1 MPQKKTPAG
10 HHRVLRKHFSAADPI
25 IAEII
30 ERVGP
35 YGLRNRPERFQ
46 ALVRAIIFQQLAGA
60 AALAIYK
67 RFVGLFGARRFPTP
81 EEVLARS
88 IPELRS
94 VGLSQRKI
102 EYIRDLAARTADG
115 RINFHR
121 FARMPDEAIIEEL
134 TQIRGI
140 GRWTA
145 EMFLMFNLGRP
156 DVLPVGDL
164 GVRNAV
170 MKAYGMAKRPTPKEL
185 HALGEKWSPHRTAVS
200 WYLWQSLRI
209 ITPGGDTKLPIERSK
224 AASGQRRATAA
235 SKAHV
240 THPRKVSASKRV
252 PKRRQQRQAKSN

>member
-1 MPQKKTPAG
+1 MPQRKTAAA
-10 HHRVLRKHFSAADPI
+10 HHHVLRKHFSSADPT

-35 YGLRNRPERFQ
+35 YVLRKRPERFQ

-60 AALAIYK
+60 AALAIYN
-67 RFVGLFGARRFPTP
+67 RFVGLFADKRFPLP

-102 EYIRDLAARTADG
+102 EYIRDLAARAADG

-121 FARMPDEAIIEEL
+121 FARMADEAIIEEL

-170 MKAYGMAKRPTPKEL
+170 MKAYGMARRPTPKEL
-185 HALGEKWSPHRTAVS
+185 RTLGEKWSPHRTAVS
-200 WYLWQSLRI
+200 WYLWRSLEVV
-209 ITPGGDTKLPIERSK
+209 TPDAPGGSSARSRQ
-224 AASGQRRATAA
+224 AAS
-235 SKAHV
+235 S
-240 THPRKVSASKRV
+240 RKVSGSKRV
-252 PKRRQQRQAKSN
+252 PKRRRRERAKSS

>member
-1 MPQKKTPAG
+1 MPQKKTRAG
-10 HHRVLRKHFSAADPI
+10 HHHVLRKHFAAADPI

-30 ERVGP
+30 ARVGQ
-35 YGLRNRPERFQ
+35 YGLRKRPERFQ

-60 AALAIYK
+60 AALAIYN
-67 RFVGLFGARRFPTP
+67 RFVGLFGDGRFPTP
-81 EEVLARS
+81 QEVLARS

-102 EYIRDLAARTADG
+102 EYIRDLAARAADG

-121 FARMPDEAIIEEL
+121 FARMADEAIIEEL

-164 GVRNAV
+164 GVRSAV
-170 MKAYGMAKRPTPKEL
+170 MKAYAMARRPTPKEL
-185 HALGEKWSPHRTAVS
+185 RALGEKWSPHRTAVS

-209 ITPGGDTKLPIERSK
+209 ITPGADAKLPIERSK
-224 AASGQRRATAA
+224 AASGKRRATAA
-235 SKAHV
+235 LTAPS
-240 THPRKVSASKRV
+240 THRRKVSAPKRV
-252 PKRRQQRQAKSN
+252 PKGRRQSRAKSN